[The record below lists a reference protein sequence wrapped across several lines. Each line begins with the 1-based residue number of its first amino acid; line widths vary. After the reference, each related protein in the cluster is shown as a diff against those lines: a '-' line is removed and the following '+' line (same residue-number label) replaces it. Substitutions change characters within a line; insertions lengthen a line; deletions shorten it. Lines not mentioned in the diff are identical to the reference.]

1 MKQRPRAGLGILV
14 CFVLSAAAA
23 VAVPR
28 VARAQQP
35 PRSAAAPAA
44 LEVFEK
50 SILELQEMQ
59 SAGKVTSRALVE
71 AYTARIKAYDQNGPK
86 LNAIVMLNPHALEE
100 ADALDRERA
109 QKGPRGPLH
118 GIPVLVKDNYD
129 TIDMPTGDGTLGL
142 ATLQS
147 SADAFQVKRLRRAGA
162 VILGKT
168 TMHELAAGITTISSL
183 TGATRNPYDP
193 TRVPGG
199 SSGGSA
205 AAVAA
210 GFAAAAMGSDTS
222 GSLRIPAA
230 FQNLFALRVT
240 RGLSSRA
247 GIAPLSSTQDVAG
260 PLARSVTDLAIL
272 LDATVGSDPDDAV
285 TASARSH
292 IPKTYREMLRADGLN
307 GVRIGVVNPLF
318 GHSAG
323 EEESGNIVRKALDAM
338 KARGAQLVDVPMAG
352 LDELMHQSGVIDYEF
367 KFDLADYLG
376 RHPNAPV
383 KSLGEILDRG
393 LYQEQLEDRLRLR
406 NRPDT
411 RDSDA
416 YRQAL
421 EKRRE
426 LHNVLLAVLEQQ
438 HLDAL
443 AFPTL
448 VREPAFIGEAQGG
461 ADACQLS
468 ANSGLPEISLPAG
481 FNANGL
487 PVGMELL
494 GKDFDE
500 PVLLRLAYAWEQAAQ
515 PRRAPFSTP
524 QLIEG
529 RAPVPLEFDASVRSA
544 ITPGPTAYVKFSYDT
559 TTALLEFDAT
569 VSDLGEDGVIA
580 LTLQRGQP
588 DRPGPVVAHLLLAGQ
603 TAARSAL
610 TLRGP
615 IREDLLAN
623 RLFLHLY
630 TQKAPLGFPRS
641 EIRAGGDEHLR
652 H

>member
-1 MKQRPRAGLGILV
+1 MKQILLV
-14 CFVLSAAAA
+14 CFAFAFALSAAGA
-23 VAVPR
+23 VVPR
-28 VARAQQP
+28 IARAQQP
-35 PRSAAAPAA
+35 PRSPAAPAA
-44 LEVFEK
+44 FEVFEK

-59 SAGKVTSRALVE
+59 FAGKVTSRALVE
-71 AYTARIKAYDQNGPK
+71 AYIARIKAYDQGGPK

-109 QKGPRGPLH
+109 HKGPRGPLH

-193 TRVPGG
+193 ARVPGG

-210 GFAAAAMGSDTS
+210 SFAAAAMGSDTS

-230 FQNLFALRVT
+230 FQSLVALRVT

-247 GIAPLSSTQDVAG
+247 GVAPLSSTQDVAG

-272 LDATVGSDPDDAV
+272 LDATVGTDPDDAV
-285 TASARSH
+285 TASARGH
-292 IPKTYREMLRADGLN
+292 IPKTYREMLRPDGLR
-307 GVRIGVVNPLF
+307 GARIGVLSSMF

-323 EEESGNIVRKALDAM
+323 EEESGNIVRKALEAM
-338 KARGAQLVDVPMAG
+338 KARGAELVDVSIPG
-352 LDELMHQSGVIDYEF
+352 LDDLMHQSGVIDYEF
-367 KFDLADYLG
+367 KFDLADYLA
-376 RHPNAPV
+376 RHPDAPV

-393 LYQEQLEDRLRLR
+393 LYHEQLEDRLRLR
-406 NRPDT
+406 NRPET
-411 RDSDA
+411 RDTDA
-416 YRQAL
+416 YRGAL

-426 LHNVLLAVLEQQ
+426 LHDVILAALEQQ

-443 AFPTL
+443 VFPTL
-448 VREPAFIGEAQGG
+448 VREPAFIGEGQGG

-468 ANSGLPEISLPAG
+468 ANSGLPEISVPAG
-481 FNANGL
+481 FSANGL

-500 PVLLRLAYAWEQAAQ
+500 PLLLKLAYAWEQATK

-524 QLIEG
+524 PLIDG
-529 RAPVPLEFDASVRSA
+529 RAPAPLEFDASVRPA
-544 ITPGPTAYVKFSYDT
+544 ISPGPTAYVKFRYDA
-559 TTALLEFDAT
+559 TTASLDFDAT

-588 DRPGPVVAHLLLAGQ
+588 DTPGPVVAHLLLAGQ
-603 TAARSAL
+603 TAAHSTL

-615 IREDLLAN
+615 IRGDLLAN

-630 TQKAPLGFPRS
+630 TLKAPLGLPRS
-641 EIRAGGDEHLR
+641 EIRLGSDAR
-652 H
+652 HPIG

>member
-1 MKQRPRAGLGILV
+1 MKQRLRAGLGILV
-14 CFVLSAAAA
+14 CFAAG
-23 VAVPR
+23 VALPR
-28 VARAQQP
+28 IARAQQP

-44 LEVFEK
+44 AEVFEK
-50 SILELQEMQ
+50 SILELQELQ
-59 SAGKVTSRALVE
+59 SAGKLTSRALVE
-71 AYTARIKAYDQNGPK
+71 AYMARIKAYDQNGPK

-109 QKGPRGPLH
+109 QKGARGPLH

-129 TIDMPTGDGTLGL
+129 TIDMPTADGTLGL

-193 TRVPGG
+193 ARVPGG

-210 GFAAAAMGSDTS
+210 SFAAAAMGSDTS

-247 GIAPLSSTQDVAG
+247 GVAPLSSTQDVAG

-285 TASARSH
+285 TASARNH
-292 IPKTYREMLRADGLN
+292 IPKTYREMLRPDGLR
-307 GVRIGVVNPLF
+307 GVRIGLVNSLF
-318 GHSAG
+318 GHSQG
-323 EEESGNIVRKALDAM
+323 EEESGNIVRKALEAM
-338 KARGAQLVDVPMAG
+338 KARGAQLVDVSIPG

-376 RHPNAPV
+376 RHPDAPV

-421 EKRRE
+421 QKRRE
-426 LHNVLLAVLEQQ
+426 LHDVLLAALEQQ

-468 ANSGLPEISLPAG
+468 ANSGLPEISVPAG
-481 FNANGL
+481 FSANGL

-500 PVLLRLAYAWEQAAQ
+500 PGLLKLAYAWEQATK

-529 RAPVPLEFDASVRSA
+529 HAPAPLEFDASIRSA
-544 ITPGPTAYVKFSYDT
+544 TSPGPSVYVKFRYDA
-559 TTALLEFDAT
+559 TTALLDFDAT
-569 VSDLGEDGVIA
+569 VSDLAEDSVIA

-588 DRPGPVVAHLLLAGQ
+588 DTPGPVVAHLLLAGQ

-615 IREDLLAN
+615 VREDLLAN

-630 TQKAPLGFPRS
+630 THKAPLGLPRS
-641 EIRAGGDEHLR
+641 EIRVGSDGHLR